1 MFVRLQALLAA
12 LWGGF
17 LLCVAF
23 AAAPSAFAVLE
34 RSQAGLFVGRLFAV
48 DAQVSVVAGLLL
60 VLFARRQLRDQEDAG
75 RAPRVF
81 TAALLLP
88 ALALLCTVAGYYGL
102 QPLMEAARHGSG
114 PLPFMT
120 LHGISMAFFA
130 VKGLAV
136 LALAWLLSRRGSS

>member
-34 RSQAGLFVGRLFAV
+34 RASAGLFVGRLFAV
-48 DAQVSVVAGLLL
+48 DAQVSLAAGLILMLL
-60 VLFARRQLRDQEDAG
+60 ERRVARDAMEAGAAATVLSAK
-75 RAPRVF
+75 
-81 TAALLLP
+81 LLLP
-88 ALALLCTVAGYYGL
+88 AVALFCTIAGYYGL
-102 QPLMEAARHGSG
+102 QPLMADAKAGVGVASFG
-114 PLPFMT
+114 A
-120 LHGISMAFFA
+120 LHGASLAFFA

-136 LALAWLLSRRGSS
+136 MALAWISQRRSS